1 MDKYLSNLAE
11 KKKIA
16 PGTQVFIIEGTNK
29 LLDKNQINQ
38 MLRQKGC
45 DASNRFDEE
54 VLNENEIE
62 YSDDE
67 KEEQAKKQR

>member
-1 MDKYLSNLAE
+1 MYM
-11 KKKIA
+11 
-16 PGTQVFIIEGTNK
+16 IENYNK
-29 LLDKNQINQ
+29 LLMKAQ
-38 MLRQKGC
+38 LEFLLKQKGC

-67 KEEQAKKQR
+67 MESKAKHKKSGRERK

>member
-1 MDKYLSNLAE
+1 
-11 KKKIA
+11 
-16 PGTQVFIIEGTNK
+16 
-29 LLDKNQINQ
+29 
-38 MLRQKGC
+38 MLKQKGC